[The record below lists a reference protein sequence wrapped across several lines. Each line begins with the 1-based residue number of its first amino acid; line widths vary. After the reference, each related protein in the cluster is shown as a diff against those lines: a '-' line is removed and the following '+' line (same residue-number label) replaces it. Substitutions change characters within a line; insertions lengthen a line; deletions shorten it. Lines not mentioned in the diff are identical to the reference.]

1 MSEWP
6 VENLG
11 KHCEKIGSGATPT
24 GGKESYL
31 ETGPY
36 ALIRSQNIYNSGFKK
51 QGLAFINEDQA
62 SKLNNVEIKENDILL
77 NITGDSIA
85 RCCLVDNSVLP
96 ARVNQHV
103 SIIRPQNRSYDYR
116 YLRYFLISPSQQDTM
131 LAFASSGA
139 TRNALTKG
147 MIEGFKVPMPPM
159 PIQQTIGEILG
170 TLDDKIELNQRMNET
185 LEAMARALFKSW
197 FVDFDPVRA
206 KAEGRKPEGMDA
218 ATAVLF
224 PAAFNDNGL
233 PEGWEQATLEKV
245 ADLNSESWGNANH
258 PDDVEYV
265 DLANT
270 KWGTIESTQ
279 NFSWDDAPSRARRV
293 LRPGDTIVGTV
304 RPGNGSFSFIGS
316 DGLTGS
322 TGFAVLR
329 PKKEIYR
336 EVVCYAA
343 TSKDN
348 IDRLAH
354 LADGGA
360 YPAVRPDV
368 VLSTPFTFPGDE
380 ILAAYS
386 QSTAALLDR
395 AEINKQENKTLAVL
409 RDALLPKLISGEL
422 RIDDAKGK
430 RSK

>member
-1 MSEWP
+1 MSAWQETTLGEITDWMSGGTPNKGVSKYWNGDIPWISANSMNGARYNTSDLMITKDGLENGSRLAPKGAILLLVRGGALHSKIP
-6 VENLG
+6 VGVAMRDVSFNQDVKAIIAKNKVDPWFLFAWF
-11 KHCEKIGSGATPT
+11 CA
-24 GGKESYL
+24 
-31 ETGPY
+31 
-36 ALIRSQNIYNSGFKK
+36 QKK
-51 QGLAFINEDQA
+51 FL
-62 SKLNNVEIKENDILL
+62 LNNVVEPTGIGAGKLDTDRLKRLSILL
-77 NITGDSIA
+77 PSLSEQKEIA
-85 RCCLVDNSVLP
+85 HFV
-96 ARVNQHV
+96 
-103 SIIRPQNRSYDYR
+103 
-116 YLRYFLISPSQQDTM
+116 
-131 LAFASSGA
+131 
-139 TRNALTKG
+139 K
-147 MIEGFKVPMPPM
+147 
-159 PIQQTIGEILG
+159 

-218 ATAVLF
+218 ATAALF
-224 PAAFNDNGL
+224 PAAFNDDGL
-233 PEGWEQATLEKV
+233 PEGWEQTTLEKA

-336 EVVCYAA
+336 EAVCYAA

-368 VLSTPFTFPGDE
+368 VLSTPFIFPGDK

-395 AEINKQENKTLAVL
+395 AEMNKQENKTLAVL

-422 RIDDAKGK
+422 RIDDAVPVRKEVAG
-430 RSK
+430 

>member
-1 MSEWP
+1 MASVKDLTFFGIDLKEARHISIDDYDALVKQGCKP
-6 VENLG
+6 EVGDVLVAKDGNSALDTVCVV
-11 KHCEKIGSGATPT
+11 KKPIDTVLLSSVAILRPDTQKILPDLLKYYFRSTQIIQYLKSNFISGAAIPRVVL
-24 GGKESYL
+24 KD
-31 ETGPY
+31 
-36 ALIRSQNIYNSGFKK
+36 FKRAK
-51 QGLAFINEDQA
+51 ITLPELPEQERI
-62 SKLNNVEIKENDILL
+62 VEIL
-77 NITGDSIA
+77 NS
-85 RCCLVDNSVLP
+85 
-96 ARVNQHV
+96 
-103 SIIRPQNRSYDYR
+103 
-116 YLRYFLISPSQQDTM
+116 
-131 LAFASSGA
+131 
-139 TRNALTKG
+139 
-147 MIEGFKVPMPPM
+147 
-159 PIQQTIGEILG
+159 
-170 TLDDKIELNQRMNET
+170 LDDKIELNQRMNET

-206 KAEGRKPEGMDA
+206 KAEGRRPEGMDA
-218 ATAVLF
+218 TTAALF
-224 PAAFNDNGL
+224 PAAFNDDGL
-233 PEGWEQATLEKV
+233 PEGWEQTTLEKV

-279 NFSWDDAPSRARRV
+279 NFSRDDAPSRARRV

-368 VLSTPFTFPGDE
+368 VLSTPFIFPGDK

-386 QSTAALLDR
+386 QGTAALLDR
-395 AEINKQENKTLAVL
+395 AEMNKQENKTLAEM
-409 RDALLPKLISGEL
+409 RDALLLKLISGEL
-422 RIDDAKGK
+422 RIGDAKGK
-430 RSK
+430 RGK

>member
-1 MSEWP
+1 MTEP
-6 VENLG
+6 VTIKDIADFNPTRPLSKGTAAPFIDMAALPTNGRDISQIAQREYDGGGAKFRNGDTLFARKTPCLENG
-11 KHCEKIGSGATPT
+11 KTAKVSGLNRDEVGHGSTEFIVISAKEPKYDEDFIYYLARLPEFRTYAEKRMEGTSGRQRVSWQSIRDFPLSLPSKFARAEIG
-24 GGKESYL
+24 
-31 ETGPY
+31 
-36 ALIRSQNIYNSGFKK
+36 NI
-51 QGLAFINEDQA
+51 LA
-62 SKLNNVEIKENDILL
+62 
-77 NITGDSIA
+77 SI
-85 RCCLVDNSVLP
+85 
-96 ARVNQHV
+96 
-103 SIIRPQNRSYDYR
+103 
-116 YLRYFLISPSQQDTM
+116 
-131 LAFASSGA
+131 
-139 TRNALTKG
+139 
-147 MIEGFKVPMPPM
+147 
-159 PIQQTIGEILG
+159 
-170 TLDDKIELNQRMNET
+170 DDKIELNQRMNET
-185 LEAMARALFKSW
+185 LEAMARVLFKSW

-218 ATAVLF
+218 ATAALF
-224 PAAFNDNGL
+224 PAAFNDDGL
-233 PEGWEQATLEKV
+233 PDGWQQTTLDKI

-279 NFSWDDAPSRARRV
+279 HFSWNDAPSRARRV

-316 DGLTGS
+316 AGLTGS

-336 EVVCYAA
+336 EAVCYAT

-368 VLSTPFTFPGDE
+368 VLSMPLIFPGDK
-380 ILAAYS
+380 ILAEYS

-395 AEINKQENKTLAVL
+395 VENNKQENRTLASL
-409 RDALLPKLISGEL
+409 RDTLLPKLISSEL
-422 RIDDAKGK
+422 RIDEAQGK
-430 RSK
+430 RGK